1 MNLILWMIHCN
12 KFSLDNGLRV
22 VLHQDKSS
30 PLVAV
35 NLLYDVGSKDEDPE
49 HTGFA
54 HLFEHLMFSG
64 SKHIPDFDTP
74 IQMAGGENNA
84 YTNADITNYYNIVPA
99 NNLETVLWLESD
111 RMKDLAFNEKGLAIQ
126 KKVVLEEF
134 NETCLNQPYGDVWHH
149 ISALSYQ
156 EHPYN
161 WPTIGKVPEHIDQI
175 NMQEVRSFYNKFYA
189 PSNAI
194 LVLAGNIEYA
204 DVIGL
209 VHKWFGDIAP
219 GVKPERKLK
228 QEPKQTQQRY
238 QVVGS
243 DVSATALYM
252 SYHMCARNHPD
263 FYASDLLSDILSNGR
278 SSRFFQKLYKKEKIF
293 SYVDAY
299 ITAYLDPGLFVIDSK
314 LLEDTDVNI
323 AIEKIKDQL
332 EDIKQNGI
340 TIEEL
345 EKVKNKNI
353 SSLHYSEVSILN
365 KAINL
370 AYYELLGNAELINQQ
385 ESFYINTT
393 SEEIQALANK
403 MFQEDNCSILVYGP
417 KDA

>member
-1 MNLILWMIHCN
+1 MIRCN

-35 NLLYDVGSKDEDPE
+35 NLLYDVGSKDEDPH

-64 SKHIPDFDTP
+64 SKNIPDFDTP

-84 YTNADITNYYNIVPA
+84 YTNADITNYYNIIPA
-99 NNLETVLWLESD
+99 DNLETVLWLESD
-111 RMKDLAFNEKGLAIQ
+111 RMKELAFNEKGLDIQ

-149 ISALSYQ
+149 ISSLSFQ
-156 EHPYN
+156 QHPYN
-161 WPTIGKVPEHIDQI
+161 WPTIGKVPEHIEQI
-175 NMQEVRSFYNKFYA
+175 DMLAVRTFYNKYYT

-194 LVLAGNIEYA
+194 LVLVGNIEFDHA
-204 DVIGL
+204 KGL
-209 VHKWFGDIAP
+209 VQKWFGDIAP
-219 GVKPERKLK
+219 GVKLERILQ
-228 QEPKQTQQRY
+228 QEPKQMSQRY
-238 QVVGS
+238 KEVKS
-243 DVSATALYM
+243 DVSTTALYM
-252 SYHMCARNHPD
+252 SYHMCERNHPD
-263 FYASDLLSDILSNGR
+263 FYASDLLSDVLSNGR
-278 SSRFFQKLYKKEKIF
+278 SSRFFQNLYKKEKIF

-314 LLEDTDVNI
+314 LLQDTDVNI

-332 EDIKQNGI
+332 EDIKKNGI
-340 TIEEL
+340 RKEEL

-370 AYYELLGNAELINQQ
+370 AYYELLGDAELINQQ
-385 ESFYINTT
+385 ETFYIQVTA
-393 SEEIQALANK
+393 EEIQELANNL
-403 MFQEDNCSILVYGP
+403 FQEDNCSILVYGP
-417 KDA
+417 K